1 MLERIVQGAVWVFIL
16 TLWAMPIIR
25 LLMSG
30 VGNLLRPFLGPIVK
44 LATSGII
51 GFTIVAV
58 SMIVVAV
65 IIYRLFTKG
74 IDTDSIFEMS
84 SHIITS

>member
-1 MLERIVQGAVWVFIL
+1 MLERIVQGAVWVFLL

-25 LLMSG
+25 LVMSATRA
-30 VGNLLRPFLGPIVK
+30 LLGPFLSPIVK

-58 SMIVVAV
+58 SMMVVAV

-74 IDTDSIFEMS
+74 IDTDTVFES
-84 SHIITS
+84 ASHVVVS